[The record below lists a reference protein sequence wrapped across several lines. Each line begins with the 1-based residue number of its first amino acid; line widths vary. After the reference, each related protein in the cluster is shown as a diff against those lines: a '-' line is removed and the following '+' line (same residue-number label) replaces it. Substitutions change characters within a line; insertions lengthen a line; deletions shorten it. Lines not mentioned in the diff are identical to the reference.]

1 MKYKIIPTG
10 NGEFIAIPCS
20 TGDYSF
26 TEVSHILEQTMC
38 LEVEFKNNKV
48 FKTLPI
54 ERHFNLLFRLKHL
67 RYLPKYVYRK
77 NKRLL
82 NREIKRINKEL
93 YMEGFTNEQPT
104 TH

>member
-10 NGEFIAIPCS
+10 NGEFIAIPSS

-26 TEVSHILEQTMC
+26 TEVCHILEQTGC

-54 ERHFNLLFRLKHL
+54 EQHFNLMFRLKQLHL
-67 RYLPKYVYRK
+67 LPNYVHRW

-82 NREIKRINKEL
+82 NKEVNKIQEQL
-93 YMEGFTNEQPT
+93 FMKGFTK
-104 TH
+104 